1 MSLRETLPEE
11 YLNGGGAGR
20 GVKSPPVK
28 VAPLAYNTMQDISR
42 AIFPANRGRE
52 GPL

>member
-20 GVKSPPVK
+20 GETPSCLRITLFFFMTQKGFNK
-28 VAPLAYNTMQDISR
+28 
-42 AIFPANRGRE
+42 AILP
-52 GPL
+52 